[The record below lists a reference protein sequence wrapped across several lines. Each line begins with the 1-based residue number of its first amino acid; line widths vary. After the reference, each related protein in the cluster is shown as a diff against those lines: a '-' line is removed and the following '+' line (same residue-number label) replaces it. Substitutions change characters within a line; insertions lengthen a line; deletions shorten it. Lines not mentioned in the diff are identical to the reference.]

1 VLSGHWRSFFLA
13 LIAVAAVGLVIV
25 IAWPELAG
33 LFLLGVY
40 CIPANSVI
48 PIPHEPGVL
57 YMAQFYDPLWIALAA
72 TAGSVVVSF
81 SDYAMVEAAMR
92 SPKTERAQ
100 NSALFRALVRCMKWK
115 PFPTVIGF
123 SLLPLPISL
132 VRVLAP
138 ASGYPIGRYI
148 VAQII
153 GRIPRFYVLAW
164 IGAAV
169 SFPAWLLIAMFAAM
183 VVTIYVTNRATGE
196 AEDETEA
203 EAEADADD
211 AIDEAGARA

>member
-1 VLSGHWRSFFLA
+1 VLTGHWRSFFIA
-13 LIAVAAVGLVIV
+13 LCAVAAAGVVIV
-25 IAWPELAG
+25 LAWPELAG

-40 CIPANSVI
+40 CIPANSVF

-57 YMAQFYDPLWIALAA
+57 YLATFYDPLWIALAA

-81 SDYAMVEAAMR
+81 ADYAMVEAAMR
-92 SPKTERAQ
+92 SPKTKKAQ
-100 NSALFRALVRCMKWK
+100 DSALFRYLVRCMKWK

-148 VAQII
+148 VAQTI
-153 GRIPRFYVLAW
+153 GRIPRFYLLAW
-164 IGAAV
+164 IGATV
-169 SFPAWLLIAMFAAM
+169 SFPAWLLVALFVAM
-183 VVTIYVTNRATGE
+183 VGLIWFTNRAADGD
-196 AEDETEA
+196 EDEAVVTA
-203 EAEADADD
+203 ADEDVV
-211 AIDEAGARA
+211 DEAGAPA